1 MVEDLFG
8 DSGSRKH
15 VISRMVH
22 HFVTALEY
30 IKYEQF
36 VEPLIKFRAEMKA
49 PQRRFLDALKAVITK
64 CVIKSPRVQ
73 HLEFKGQGMVVAVFE
88 AIQSDPVRLLPNDA
102 LARFEKSS
110 GDLRTI
116 CDFVAG
122 MTDSYLL
129 KTYERLFAPRM
140 GSVFDKL

>member
-1 MVEDLFG
+1 
-8 DSGSRKH
+8 
-15 VISRMVH
+15 
-22 HFVTALEY
+22 
-30 IKYEQF
+30 
-36 VEPLIKFRAEMKA
+36 
-49 PQRRFLDALKAVITK
+49 
-64 CVIKSPRVQ
+64 
-73 HLEFKGQGMVVAVFE
+73 MVVAVFE
-88 AIQSDPVRLLPNDA
+88 AVQSDPVRLLPSDA
-102 LARFEKSS
+102 LARFDKSS

>member
-1 MVEDLFG
+1 M
-8 DSGSRKH
+8 SSRC
-15 VISRMVH
+15 S
-22 HFVTALEY
+22 
-30 IKYEQF
+30 KY
-36 VEPLIKFRAEMKA
+36 RAGMKA
-49 PQRRFLDALKAVITK
+49 NPRNFLDALKSTITK
-64 CVIKSPRVQ
+64 YVIKSPAVQ

-88 AIQSDPVRLLPNDA
+88 AIQSDPVRLLPSDA
-102 LARFEKSS
+102 LARFERSS
-110 GDLRTI
+110 GDLRII